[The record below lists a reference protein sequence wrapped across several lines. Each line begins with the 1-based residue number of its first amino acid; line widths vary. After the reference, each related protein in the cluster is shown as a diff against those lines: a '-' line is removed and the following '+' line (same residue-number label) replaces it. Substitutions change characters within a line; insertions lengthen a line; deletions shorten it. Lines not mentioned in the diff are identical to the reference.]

1 MAGTVQN
8 VIGALPIVNRRVP
21 VEGDKA
27 AQVTATLAPTD
38 FFVSQIFNL
47 SDQSGLMMTQV
58 VTLLVDN
65 TAGNQDVL
73 ITHGVLQQNLTVPQG
88 TQMIVPTFSAQ
99 GFYPLTVQAVAAPS
113 APFVVPMI
121 LLNYERQTGVYA
133 TPQSVNIVNATIP
146 VAGNVNANITNAS
159 LTVTG
164 AVNIGTV
171 TGQVTLNAASVID
184 NITQQVAIKQ
194 PTVTNFLSNS
204 NVAVTSIYPS
214 FTTILTSNVN
224 QQGAYLVM
232 TDQGSSGAKTY
243 VQLVGGSTV
252 LLGEMLAGDIWQ
264 IGGLFFNFKTTWQA
278 ALITGTTAVFLTTN
292 W

>member
-8 VIGALPIVNRRVP
+8 VVGALPIINRRVP

-38 FFVSQIFNL
+38 FFVSQIFQL

-65 TAGNQDVL
+65 TAGNQDILV
-73 ITHGVLQQNLTVPQG
+73 THGVLQQKLTVPQG

-113 APFVVPMI
+113 APFAVPMI

-159 LTVTG
+159 LTVAG
-164 AVNIGTV
+164 SVDIGTIS
-171 TGQVTLNAASVID
+171 GQVTLNAASVID

-194 PTVTNFLSNS
+194 PTVSSFLTN
-204 NVAVTSIYPS
+204 ATPTVTSVYPT
-214 FTTILTSNVN
+214 FTTILSHSGA
-224 QQGAYLVM
+224 QSGAYILM
-232 TDQGSSGAKTY
+232 TDQGSSGAKCY
-243 VQLVGGSTV
+243 IRLSPSGV

-264 IGGLFFNFKTTWQA
+264 IGGVFFNFLQDWQA
-278 ALITGTTAVFLTTN
+278 ALIAGTSAVFFTTS